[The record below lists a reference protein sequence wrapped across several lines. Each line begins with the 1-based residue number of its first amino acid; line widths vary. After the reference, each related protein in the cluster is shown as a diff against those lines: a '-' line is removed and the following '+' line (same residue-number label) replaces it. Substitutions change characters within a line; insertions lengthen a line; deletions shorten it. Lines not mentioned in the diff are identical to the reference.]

1 MVCGLASLVIVIAG
15 YYINPQVEE
24 NNSEREDISVWQNL
38 KKNSIEIKEA
48 MKIPVIYR
56 TIGFFLLSGLTVPTF
71 SDINYYFVLNVVKFS
86 KFTVSMLSIVGYI
99 SLLGGVIMYNKWLKQ
114 WEIRTLLK
122 YSLILGF
129 FS

>member
-24 NNSEREDISVWQNL
+24 NNIDKLDISIWQNL

-56 TIGFFLLSGLTVPTF
+56 TIGFFLLSGLIVPTF

>member
-24 NNSEREDISVWQNL
+24 NNIDKLDISIWQNL

-56 TIGFFLLSGLTVPTF
+56 TIGFFLLTGLTVPTF